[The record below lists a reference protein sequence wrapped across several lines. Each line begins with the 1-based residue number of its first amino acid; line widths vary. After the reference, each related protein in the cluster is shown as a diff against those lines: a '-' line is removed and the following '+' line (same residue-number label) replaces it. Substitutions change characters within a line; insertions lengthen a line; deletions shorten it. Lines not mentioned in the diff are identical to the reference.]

1 MIDDVVSQVF
11 KVWNETLNLVHR
23 AWFSHLSHHLQQSAV
38 FNGQILAEEKILISL
53 LYKIM
58 FEHEAIWVFA
68 CNVAISV
75 HMVYL
80 ICNVMFVFSFVFSG
94 ILTMYILLWKYWQLY
109 LNFGQWRIVAD
120 RVFSN
125 VFTNKRLVCL
135 WVLMLLF
142 QYVITILMDLILI
155 SFLWIAKSSV
165 FLQVESKLGL
175 HFPLLLYLLYVSVA
189 VERSNEPSYRY
200 AEYSFS
206 GVVLMC
212 PWWFKGIIEVLC
224 ELVHVEEGYQG
235 QEGISGINVSD
246 FFQHSEPFW
255 SVAVYVIQNS
265 FQGIFNYACGHFG
278 MESEM
283 RL

>member
-1 MIDDVVSQVF
+1 MWCLCF
-11 KVWNETLNLVHR
+11 
-23 AWFSHLSHHLQQSAV
+23 HLSFLV
-38 FNGQILAEEKILISL
+38 FLPCVYCFGNIDSCILILVSEEFLLIGCLVMSSL
-53 LYKIM
+53 TRD
-58 FEHEAIWVFA
+58 WFA
-68 CNVAISV
+68 
-75 HMVYL
+75 
-80 ICNVMFVFSFVFSG
+80 F
-94 ILTMYILLWKYWQLY
+94 
-109 LNFGQWRIVAD
+109 
-120 RVFSN
+120 
-125 VFTNKRLVCL
+125 
-135 WVLMLLF
+135 WVLMLFF
-142 QYVITILMDLILI
+142 QYVIIILMDLILI
-155 SFLWIAKSSV
+155 SFLWIAKSSG

-265 FQGIFNYACGHFG
+265 FQCIFNYACGHFG